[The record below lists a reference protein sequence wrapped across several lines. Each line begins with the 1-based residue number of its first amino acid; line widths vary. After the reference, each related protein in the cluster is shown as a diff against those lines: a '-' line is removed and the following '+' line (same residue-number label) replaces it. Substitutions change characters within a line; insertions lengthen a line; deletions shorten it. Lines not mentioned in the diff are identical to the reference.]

1 MAASLSSPSIAAQ
14 ASHSSSRLL
23 AVRRHGD
30 GKVATGYALRPVCQ
44 AVPTRRVATRAA
56 AVREEEL
63 CRTETVTYPS
73 GAVSTSASKKT
84 ITVRDEDLKSTWEH
98 RAWVWGTSALLAK
111 PFVQGLLAA
120 SHDSAAAGVFA
131 LALGASYFLSDF
143 GTGVYHWSVD
153 NYGSGD
159 TPLVGGQIAAF
170 QGHHVRPWTITQ
182 REFCNNVH
190 QVFRPAALPSAL
202 LALSAT
208 NDSVFFNTFTSSFIF
223 LACMSQQFHAWS
235 HMKKSELP
243 EYIVALQDAGLLISR
258 KAHGAHHRAPFEG
271 NYCIVS
277 GFWNPILDQ
286 GGHPDNFF
294 RKMERVVAGVTGVEP
309 RCWYEPEYD
318 WLPEDDML

>member
-1 MAASLSSPSIAAQ
+1 MAASLSSPSLAAR

-30 GKVATGYALRPVCQ
+30 GKVASGCALRPVCQ

-131 LALGASYFLSDF
+131 LALGASYFLS
-143 GTGVYHWSVD
+143 GA
-153 NYGSGD
+153 
-159 TPLVGGQIAAF
+159 TP
-170 QGHHVRPWTITQ
+170 TITSTHFFTPA
-182 REFCNNVH
+182 RASPSLSSEICGR
-190 QVFRPAALPSAL
+190 RPL
-202 LALSAT
+202 
-208 NDSVFFNTFTSSFIF
+208 
-223 LACMSQQFHAWS
+223 
-235 HMKKSELP
+235 
-243 EYIVALQDAGLLISR
+243 R
-258 KAHGAHHRAPFEG
+258 AHYLYR
-271 NYCIVS
+271 
-277 GFWNPILDQ
+277 
-286 GGHPDNFF
+286 
-294 RKMERVVAGVTGVEP
+294 R
-309 RCWYEPEYD
+309 
-318 WLPEDDML
+318 